1 MTSYTTNKNLTLP
14 DYNSS
19 NWNTPLNNDFTAI
32 DAAFGGV
39 YTLSVTISSTPVT
52 LASTAYLNLTF
63 NLSGTLSNNVTFNF
77 PSGVGGEWIINPAG
91 IVSGLGTYTVTFG
104 VVGGTK
110 SVTISANSIYQIY
123 SDGTNVYQV
132 SALAAGSTNQLQYN
146 KSGLFSASS
155 NLTYD
160 TSKLTV
166 NATLFTTTGTS
177 GNGTTATVTF
187 SGTFVYP
194 VGSQITIYGVTPT
207 GYNGT
212 YTVTASSAGS
222 VSFSS
227 ATTGSQTVAGVVA
240 SNGTLI
246 LTGTPFTALALKD
259 GGDIV
264 LYNSANTGNFVLYCD
279 TDQLANFSGGISTG
293 VIIGST
299 TAATGNGTT
308 ATITFAGNYVFPVG
322 ESVVV
327 TGVTPTGYNGIYT
340 VTASSAGSVS
350 FANTT
355 TGSQT
360 VAGRVSVNGS
370 ITSNSLIQS
379 TFGGFKFPDNTVQT
393 TAATSTPQASSW
405 TNTSNSI
412 NNTYTNSKAY
422 TITVFASLVYTGN
435 NGGFA
440 VYVNGT
446 AIAQGGG
453 NLSYKY
459 GETLSFP
466 VPAGA
471 TYSIG
476 GTNVNAVQWAEFS

>member
-1 MTSYTTNKNLTLP
+1 MASTFTTNKSIEKPANG
-14 DYNSS
+14 DYV
-19 NWNTPLNNDFTAI
+19 NTWSTPVNNDWDYI
-32 DAAFGGV
+32 DQAFGGQ
-39 YTLSVTISSTPVT
+39 TSLNVTGQSSTPV
-52 LASTAYLNLTF
+52 NLTATQYRP
-63 NLSGTLSNNVTFNF
+63 LILSISGTLTANVTFTI
-77 PSGVGGEWIINPAG
+77 PSGVGGQWIVANGA
-91 IVSGLGTYTVTFG
+91 SGSYTVTIASLG
-104 VVGGTK
+104 GGT
-110 SVTISANSIYQIY
+110 SVVVSQGVITQIV
-123 SDGTNVYQV
+123 SDGTNIKNV
-132 SALAAGSTNQLQYN
+132 STYAAGSTNQLQYN
-146 KSGLFSASS
+146 NGGLFAASS

-166 NATLFTTTGTS
+166 NATLFNTTGTS

-207 GYNGT
+207 RYNGT

-222 VSFSS
+222 VSF
-227 ATTGSQTVAGVVA
+227 ANTTTGSQTVAGVIA

-246 LTGTPFTALALKD
+246 LTGTPFTALALRD
-259 GGDIV
+259 GGDLV
-264 LYNSANTGNFVLYCD
+264 FYNSANTGNFTLYCD

-422 TITVFASLVYTGN
+422 TITVFASLVYTGY